1 MLSAQNVA
9 ERAAQ
14 IATMVVTVV
23 DPSSITAGAQIVFS
37 Y

>member
-1 MLSAQNVA
+1 MLLAQNVA

-14 IATMVVTVV
+14 IATMVVTVL
-23 DPSSITAGAQIVFS
+23 DPDPMTAGAQIVFS